1 MAAVARSMPSTMIA
15 PDAPP
20 STCFELNPWMCG
32 WYQYMPGGSL
42 AGTRNRYSKRGSPGW
57 IDVRS
62 TSSWW
67 QIAGMVMPWKC
78 RFVDSSDICPLL
90 QGSTAA
96 PRRAGACVVSAIA
109 MRGDDAAAA
118 STGVASFFKPR
129 ITRSPGCTR
138 SVGDCAPS
146 GVT

>member
-1 MAAVARSMPSTMIA
+1 MIA

-20 STCFELNPWMCG
+20 STCAELKPWMCG

-42 AGTRNRYSKRGSPGW
+42 AGTRKRYSKRGSPGW
-57 IDVRS
+57 IEVRN

-67 QIAGMVMPWKC
+67 QTAGMVMPWKC
-78 RFVDSSDICPLL
+78 RLVDSSDICPLAH
-90 QGSTAA
+90 GSTRPPGRAA
-96 PRRAGACVVSAIA
+96 CIPGIAIRGADAA
-109 MRGDDAAAA
+109 MRA
-118 STGVASFFKPR
+118 SSSFFRPST
-129 ITRSPGCTR
+129 TRSPGCTR